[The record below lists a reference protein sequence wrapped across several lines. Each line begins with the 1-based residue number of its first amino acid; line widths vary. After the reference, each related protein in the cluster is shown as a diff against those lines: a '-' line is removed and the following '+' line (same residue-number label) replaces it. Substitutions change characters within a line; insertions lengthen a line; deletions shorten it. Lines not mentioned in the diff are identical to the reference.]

1 MQACVEVFAPPAASL
16 APAWA
21 LRVARPS
28 AGGRGMSQALH
39 GVPKSALQTILGKD
53 LGRRLWNQ
61 LRSPASARPTDG
73 VPDSAV
79 ARAMLDYVGREAAG
93 ALQKA
98 GRQAKGLALTITY
111 ANGETTIARTRM
123 VQATN
128 LASEIADAASKL
140 LHRVALHGATIAA
153 IRLSMNTVDAAAIR
167 ETPDRVPCSMWQA
180 IVRA

>member
-1 MQACVEVFAPPAASL
+1 MQACVEVSAPPTAGL

-21 LRVARPS
+21 LRVARQS

-39 GVPKSALQTILGKD
+39 GVPKPALRRILGKD
-53 LGRRLWNQ
+53 LGHRLWNQ
-61 LRSPASARPTDG
+61 LRSRGGSGPMDG

-79 ARAMLDYVGREAAG
+79 STAMLDYVSREAAG

-98 GRQAKGLALTITY
+98 GRQAKDLALNITY

-128 LASEIADAASKL
+128 LSDEIADAATKL
-140 LHRVALHGATIAA
+140 LHRVALHDATIAA
-153 IRLSMNTVDAAAIR
+153 IRLSMTTVDTAAIR
-167 ETPDRVPCSMWQA
+167 ETPDCVPCLMRQV

>member
-1 MQACVEVFAPPAASL
+1 MQACVDVSAPPAAGL

-21 LRVARPS
+21 LGVARPS

-39 GVPKSALQTILGKD
+39 GVPKSALETILGKD

-79 ARAMLDYVGREAAG
+79 ATAMLDYVSHEAAG
-93 ALQKA
+93 ALQKV
-98 GRQAKGLALTITY
+98 GRRAKGLALNITY

-123 VQATN
+123 AQATN
-128 LASEIADAASKL
+128 LASEIADAATKL
-140 LHRVALHGATIAA
+140 LHRVALNDATIAG

-167 ETPDRVPCSMWQA
+167 ETRDCVPCSIRQS

>member
-1 MQACVEVFAPPAASL
+1 MQACVEVSAPPAAGL
-16 APAWA
+16 APAWT

-39 GVPKSALQTILGKD
+39 CVPKSALETILGKD

-79 ARAMLDYVGREAAG
+79 ATAMLEYVSHQAAG

-98 GRQAKGLALTITY
+98 ERQAKGLALTITY
-111 ANGETTIARTRM
+111 ANGEKTITRTRM
-123 VQATN
+123 AQATN
-128 LASEIADAASKL
+128 VANEIADTATKL
-140 LHRVALHGATIAA
+140 LHQVALHDAGIAA
-153 IRLSMNTVDAAAIR
+153 IRLSMTTIDTAVIR
-167 ETPDRVPCSMWQA
+167 ETPDCLPCSMRQA
-180 IVRA
+180 IVHA